1 MKQKSLESAKAI
13 ENPPGIVRRT
23 LAYNDQAMLCH
34 FELKKGTSIPLHDH
48 PPTQIGYVVSG
59 RVRFIGNRPEDAFEA
74 AAGEAYVLNPNVTHG
89 AEVLED
95 SVFVEVFTP
104 SRPEY
109 QDF

>member
-48 PPTQIGYVVSG
+48 PPDAN
-59 RVRFIGNRPEDAFEA
+59 RVRRQWPRTVHRQSPWRIPED
-74 AAGEAYVLNPNVTHG
+74 
-89 AEVLED
+89 
-95 SVFVEVFTP
+95 
-104 SRPEY
+104 
-109 QDF
+109 